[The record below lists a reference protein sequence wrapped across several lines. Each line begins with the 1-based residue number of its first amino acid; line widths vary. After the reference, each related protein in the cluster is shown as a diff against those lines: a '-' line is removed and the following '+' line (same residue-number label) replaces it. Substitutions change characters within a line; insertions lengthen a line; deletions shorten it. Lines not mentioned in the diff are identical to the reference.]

1 MSSISL
7 SGLFAAQKDLSTTSN
22 NIANA
27 NTVGFKES
35 RAEFSDVYSSSI
47 FSNPKTTVGGGVQTA
62 MISQQFHEGSTRYTN
77 NPLDLRVNGKG
88 FFAVSNGMD
97 YKDVSLTRAGEFK
110 LNKDNYIVNSA
121 GQYLRVLPVDAKGQ
135 ASSVSLQASSPVQ
148 VPTEAGQPS
157 ASTKL
162 DVGVNLPANQ
172 AVVTKTPF
180 DFDNPDT
187 YSKSTSTSI
196 YDSLG
201 NSYSMTT
208 YFAKTA
214 DNTWEAYTTV
224 TDKDGNEK
232 PLDIEKGVPSKGKP
246 DPATGKTIQLGVE
259 LKFKS
264 DGSLESQTPANPKTV
279 SMAAAG
285 INLNGADTA
294 QTLEINFDKPTQ
306 YASDFNVKKI
316 NENGVVVG
324 RLTKVDISPDG
335 LLVANY
341 SNGKSEYLGKVMLVT
356 VPNEQGLTQIG
367 GTQWRATPDS
377 GAMLIGEPG
386 KGSNGKI
393 MSGALEESNTN
404 MTIELVDLI
413 SAQRNFQANSR
424 ALEIDQGLQQTILQI
439 R

>member
-135 ASSVSLQASSPVQ
+135 ASSVSLQASQPVQ

-172 AVVTKTPF
+172 AAVTKTPF
-180 DFDNPDT
+180 DFDDPDT

-232 PLDIEKGVPSKGKP
+232 ALDIDGGEASGGTGQKGVK
-246 DPATGKTIQLGVE
+246 LE
-259 LKFKS
+259 FNS
-264 DGSLESQTPANPKTV
+264 DGSLKTQTPANPKTV

>member
-27 NTVGFKES
+27 NTIGFKES

-47 FSNPKTTVGGGVQTA
+47 FSNSKTTVGGGVQTS

-162 DVGVNLPANQ
+162 DIGVNLPANQ
-172 AVVTKTPF
+172 AAVTKTPF
-180 DFDNPDT
+180 DFDDPDT

-232 PLDIEKGVPSKGKP
+232 ALDIDGGEASGGTGQKGVK
-246 DPATGKTIQLGVE
+246 LE
-259 LKFKS
+259 FNS
-264 DGSLESQTPANPKTV
+264 DGSLKTQTPANPKTV

-285 INLNGADTA
+285 INLNGADTS
-294 QTLEINFDKPTQ
+294 QTLDITFDKPTQ

>member
-172 AVVTKTPF
+172 AAVTKTPF
-180 DFDNPDT
+180 DFDDPDT

-201 NSYSMTT
+201 NTYSMTT

-232 PLDIEKGVPSKGKP
+232 ALDIDGGEASGGTGQKGVK
-246 DPATGKTIQLGVE
+246 LE
-259 LKFKS
+259 FNS
-264 DGSLESQTPANPKTV
+264 DGSLKTQTPANPKTV

-294 QTLEINFDKPTQ
+294 QTLEVNFDKPTQ

>member
-1 MSSISL
+1 
-7 SGLFAAQKDLSTTSN
+7 

-110 LNKDNYIVNSA
+110 LNPDNYIVNSA

-135 ASSVSLQASSPVQ
+135 AASVSLQASQPVK

-162 DVGVNLPANQ
+162 DIGVNLPANQ
-172 AVVTKTPF
+172 TAVTKTPF
-180 DFDNPDT
+180 DFDDPDT

-201 NSYSMTT
+201 NTYSMTT

-232 PLDIEKGVPSKGKP
+232 ALDIDGGEASGGTGQKGVK
-246 DPATGKTIQLGVE
+246 LE
-259 LKFKS
+259 FNS
-264 DGSLESQTPANPKTV
+264 DGSLKTQTPANPKTV

-285 INLNGADTA
+285 INLNGADTS
-294 QTLEINFDKPTQ
+294 QTLDITFDKPTQ
-306 YASDFNVKKI
+306 YASDFNVRKI

-324 RLTKVDISPDG
+324 RLTKVDINADG

-404 MTIELVDLI
+404 M
-413 SAQRNFQANSR
+413 
-424 ALEIDQGLQQTILQI
+424 
-439 R
+439 

>member
-77 NPLDLRVNGKG
+77 NPLDLRVNGQG

-97 YKDVSLTRAGEFK
+97 YKDVSLTRAGEFTR
-110 LNKDNYIVNSA
+110 NKDNYIVNSA

-135 ASSVSLQASSPVQ
+135 ASSVSLQASQPVQ

-172 AVVTKTPF
+172 AAVTKTPF
-180 DFDNPDT
+180 NFDDPDT

-232 PLDIEKGVPSKGKP
+232 ALDIDGGEASGGTGQKGVK
-246 DPATGKTIQLGVE
+246 LE
-259 LKFKS
+259 FNS
-264 DGSLESQTPANPKTV
+264 DGSLKTQTPANPKTV

-294 QTLEINFDKPTQ
+294 QTLEVNFDKPTQ

>member
-110 LNKDNYIVNSA
+110 LNPDNYIVNSA

-135 ASSVSLQASSPVQ
+135 AASVSLQASQPVK

-162 DVGVNLPANQ
+162 DIGVNLPANQ
-172 AVVTKTPF
+172 AAVTKTPF
-180 DFDNPDT
+180 DFDDPDT

-232 PLDIEKGVPSKGKP
+232 ALDIDGGEASGGTGQKGVK
-246 DPATGKTIQLGVE
+246 LE
-259 LKFKS
+259 FNS
-264 DGSLESQTPANPKTV
+264 DGSLKTQTPANPKTV

-285 INLNGADTA
+285 INLNGADTS
-294 QTLEINFDKPTQ
+294 QTLDITFDKPTQ
-306 YASDFNVKKI
+306 YASDFNVRKI

-324 RLTKVDISPDG
+324 RLTKVDINADG

>member
-172 AVVTKTPF
+172 AAVTKTPF
-180 DFDNPDT
+180 DFDDPDT

-232 PLDIEKGVPSKGKP
+232 ALDIDGGEASGGTGQKGVK
-246 DPATGKTIQLGVE
+246 LE
-259 LKFKS
+259 FNS
-264 DGSLESQTPANPKTV
+264 DGSLKTQTPANPKTI

>member
-110 LNKDNYIVNSA
+110 LNPDNYIVNSA

-135 ASSVSLQASSPVQ
+135 AASVSLQASQPVK

-162 DVGVNLPANQ
+162 DIGVNLPANQ
-172 AVVTKTPF
+172 TAVTKTPF
-180 DFDNPDT
+180 DFDDPDT

-196 YDSLG
+196 YVSLG
-201 NSYSMTT
+201 NTYSMTP

-214 DNTWEAYTTV
+214 DKTWEAYTTV

-232 PLDIEKGVPSKGKP
+232 ALDIDGGEASGGTGQKGVK
-246 DPATGKTIQLGVE
+246 LE
-259 LKFKS
+259 FNS
-264 DGSLESQTPANPKTV
+264 DGSLKTQTPANPKTV

-285 INLNGADTA
+285 INLNGADTS
-294 QTLEINFDKPTQ
+294 QTLDITFDKPTQ
-306 YASDFNVKKI
+306 YASDFNVRKI

-324 RLTKVDISPDG
+324 RLTKVDINADG

>member
-172 AVVTKTPF
+172 AAVTKTPF
-180 DFDNPDT
+180 DFDDPDT

-232 PLDIEKGVPSKGKP
+232 ALDIDGGEASGGTGQKGVK
-246 DPATGKTIQLGVE
+246 LE
-259 LKFKS
+259 FNS
-264 DGSLESQTPANPKTV
+264 DGSLKTQTPANPKTV

>member
-77 NPLDLRVNGKG
+77 NPLDLRVNGQG

-97 YKDVSLTRAGEFK
+97 YKDVSLTRAGEFTR
-110 LNKDNYIVNSA
+110 NKDNYIVNSA

-135 ASSVSLQASSPVQ
+135 ASSVSLQASQPVQ

-172 AVVTKTPF
+172 AAVTKTPF
-180 DFDNPDT
+180 DFDDPDT

-232 PLDIEKGVPSKGKP
+232 ALDIDGGEASGGTGQKGVK
-246 DPATGKTIQLGVE
+246 LE
-259 LKFKS
+259 FNS
-264 DGSLESQTPANPKTV
+264 DGSLKTQTPANPKTV

-294 QTLEINFDKPTQ
+294 QTLEVNFDKPTQ

>member
-1 MSSISL
+1 
-7 SGLFAAQKDLSTTSN
+7 
-22 NIANA
+22 
-27 NTVGFKES
+27 
-35 RAEFSDVYSSSI
+35 
-47 FSNPKTTVGGGVQTA
+47 
-62 MISQQFHEGSTRYTN
+62 
-77 NPLDLRVNGKG
+77 
-88 FFAVSNGMD
+88 MD

-172 AVVTKTPF
+172 AAVTKTPF
-180 DFDNPDT
+180 NFDDPDT

-232 PLDIEKGVPSKGKP
+232 ALDIDGGEASGGTGQKGVK
-246 DPATGKTIQLGVE
+246 LE
-259 LKFKS
+259 FNS
-264 DGSLESQTPANPKTV
+264 DGSLKTQTPANPKTV

-285 INLNGADTA
+285 INLNGADTS
-294 QTLEINFDKPTQ
+294 QTLDITFDKPTQ

>member
-172 AVVTKTPF
+172 AAVTKTPF
-180 DFDNPDT
+180 DFDDPDT

-232 PLDIEKGVPSKGKP
+232 ALDIDGGEASGGTGQKGVK
-246 DPATGKTIQLGVE
+246 LE
-259 LKFKS
+259 FNS
-264 DGSLESQTPANPKTV
+264 DGSLKTQTPANPKTV

-285 INLNGADTA
+285 INLNGADTS
-294 QTLEINFDKPTQ
+294 QTLDITFDKPTQ

>member
-27 NTVGFKES
+27 NTIGFKES

-47 FSNPKTTVGGGVQTA
+47 FSNPKTTVGGGVQTS

-110 LNKDNYIVNSA
+110 LNKDNYIVNSS

-157 ASTKL
+157 ASSKL
-162 DVGVNLPANQ
+162 DIGVNLPANQ
-172 AVVTKTPF
+172 TAVTKTPF
-180 DFDNPDT
+180 NFDDPDT

-214 DNTWEAYTTV
+214 DNTWESYTTV

-232 PLDIEKGVPSKGKP
+232 PLDIDGGEASGGDPKGQKGVK
-246 DPATGKTIQLGVE
+246 LE
-259 LKFKS
+259 FNS
-264 DGSLESQTPANPKTV
+264 DGSLKSQTPANPKTV

-294 QTLEINFDKPTQ
+294 QTLDITFDKPTQ
-306 YASDFNVKKI
+306 YASDFNVRKI

>member
-121 GQYLRVLPVDAKGQ
+121 GQHLRVLPVDAKGQ

-162 DVGVNLPANQ
+162 DIGVNLPANQ
-172 AVVTKTPF
+172 AAVTKTPF
-180 DFDNPDT
+180 DFDDPDT

-232 PLDIEKGVPSKGKP
+232 ALDIDGGEASGGTGQKGVK
-246 DPATGKTIQLGVE
+246 LE
-259 LKFKS
+259 FNS
-264 DGSLESQTPANPKTV
+264 DGSLKTQTPANPKTV

-285 INLNGADTA
+285 INLNGADTS
-294 QTLEINFDKPTQ
+294 QTLDITFDKPTQ

>member
-1 MSSISL
+1 MMSSISL

-172 AVVTKTPF
+172 AAVTKTPF
-180 DFDNPDT
+180 KFDDPDT

-232 PLDIEKGVPSKGKP
+232 ALDIDGGEASGGTGQKGVK
-246 DPATGKTIQLGVE
+246 LE
-259 LKFKS
+259 FNS
-264 DGSLESQTPANPKTV
+264 DGSLKTQTPANPKTV

-285 INLNGADTA
+285 INLNGADTS
-294 QTLEINFDKPTQ
+294 QTLDITFDKPTQ

>member
-148 VPTEAGQPS
+148 VPTEAGTPS

-162 DVGVNLPANQ
+162 DIGVNLPANQ
-172 AVVTKTPF
+172 TAVTKTPF
-180 DFDNPDT
+180 DFDDPDT

-232 PLDIEKGVPSKGKP
+232 ALDIDGGEASGGTGQKGVK
-246 DPATGKTIQLGVE
+246 LE
-259 LKFKS
+259 FNS
-264 DGSLESQTPANPKTV
+264 DGSLKTQTPANPKTV

-285 INLNGADTA
+285 INLNGADTS
-294 QTLEINFDKPTQ
+294 QTLDITFDKPTQ
-306 YASDFNVKKI
+306 YASDFNVRKI

>member
-110 LNKDNYIVNSA
+110 LNPDNYIVNSA

-135 ASSVSLQASSPVQ
+135 AASVSLQASQPVK

-162 DVGVNLPANQ
+162 DIGVNLPANQ
-172 AVVTKTPF
+172 TAVTKTPF
-180 DFDNPDT
+180 DFDDPDT

-201 NSYSMTT
+201 NTYSMTT

-232 PLDIEKGVPSKGKP
+232 ALDIDGGEASGGTGQKGVK
-246 DPATGKTIQLGVE
+246 LE
-259 LKFKS
+259 FNS
-264 DGSLESQTPANPKTV
+264 DGSLKTQTPANPKTV

-285 INLNGADTA
+285 INLNGADTS
-294 QTLEINFDKPTQ
+294 QTLDITFDKPTQ
-306 YASDFNVKKI
+306 YASDFNVRKI

-324 RLTKVDISPDG
+324 RLTKVDINADG

>member
-1 MSSISL
+1 MMSSISL

-172 AVVTKTPF
+172 AAVTKTPF
-180 DFDNPDT
+180 DFDDPDT

-201 NSYSMTT
+201 NTYSMTT

-232 PLDIEKGVPSKGKP
+232 ALDIDGGEASGGTGQKGVK
-246 DPATGKTIQLGVE
+246 LE
-259 LKFKS
+259 FNS
-264 DGSLESQTPANPKTV
+264 DGSLKTQTPANPKTV

-294 QTLEINFDKPTQ
+294 QTLEVNFDKPTQ

>member
-172 AVVTKTPF
+172 AAVTKTPF
-180 DFDNPDT
+180 DFDDPDT

-232 PLDIEKGVPSKGKP
+232 ALDIDGGEASGGTGQKGVK
-246 DPATGKTIQLGVE
+246 LE
-259 LKFKS
+259 FNS
-264 DGSLESQTPANPKTV
+264 DGSLKTQTPANPKTV

-294 QTLEINFDKPTQ
+294 QTLEVNFDKPTQ

>member
-172 AVVTKTPF
+172 AAVTKTPF
-180 DFDNPDT
+180 KFDDPDT

-232 PLDIEKGVPSKGKP
+232 ALDIDGGEASGGTGQKGVK
-246 DPATGKTIQLGVE
+246 LE
-259 LKFKS
+259 FNS
-264 DGSLESQTPANPKTV
+264 DGSLKTQTPANPKTV

-285 INLNGADTA
+285 INLNGADTS
-294 QTLEINFDKPTQ
+294 QTLDITFDKPTQ

>member
-172 AVVTKTPF
+172 AAVTKTPF
-180 DFDNPDT
+180 NFDDPDT

-232 PLDIEKGVPSKGKP
+232 ALDIDGGEASGGTGQKGVK
-246 DPATGKTIQLGVE
+246 LE
-259 LKFKS
+259 FNS
-264 DGSLESQTPANPKTV
+264 DGSLKTQTPANPKTV

>member
-232 PLDIEKGVPSKGKP
+232 ALDIDGGEASGGTGQKGVK
-246 DPATGKTIQLGVE
+246 LE
-259 LKFKS
+259 FNS
-264 DGSLESQTPANPKTV
+264 DGSLKTQTPANPKTI

>member
-47 FSNPKTTVGGGVQTA
+47 FSNSRTTVGGGVQTA

-97 YKDVSLTRAGEFK
+97 YKDVSLTRAGEFT
-110 LNKDNYIVNSA
+110 LNPDNYVVNSA

-172 AVVTKTPF
+172 AAVTKTPF
-180 DFDNPDT
+180 DFDDPDT

-232 PLDIEKGVPSKGKP
+232 ALDIDGGEASGGTGQKGVK
-246 DPATGKTIQLGVE
+246 LE
-259 LKFKS
+259 FNS
-264 DGSLESQTPANPKTV
+264 DGSLKTQTPTNPKTV

-285 INLNGADTA
+285 INLSGADTA
-294 QTLEINFDKPTQ
+294 QTLEVNFDKPTQ

>member
-1 MSSISL
+1 
-7 SGLFAAQKDLSTTSN
+7 
-22 NIANA
+22 
-27 NTVGFKES
+27 
-35 RAEFSDVYSSSI
+35 
-47 FSNPKTTVGGGVQTA
+47 
-62 MISQQFHEGSTRYTN
+62 
-77 NPLDLRVNGKG
+77 
-88 FFAVSNGMD
+88 
-97 YKDVSLTRAGEFK
+97 
-110 LNKDNYIVNSA
+110 
-121 GQYLRVLPVDAKGQ
+121 
-135 ASSVSLQASSPVQ
+135 
-148 VPTEAGQPS
+148 
-157 ASTKL
+157 
-162 DVGVNLPANQ
+162 
-172 AVVTKTPF
+172 
-180 DFDNPDT
+180 
-187 YSKSTSTSI
+187 
-196 YDSLG
+196 
-201 NSYSMTT
+201 
-208 YFAKTA
+208 
-214 DNTWEAYTTV
+214 
-224 TDKDGNEK
+224 
-232 PLDIEKGVPSKGKP
+232 
-246 DPATGKTIQLGVE
+246 
-259 LKFKS
+259 
-264 DGSLESQTPANPKTV
+264 
-279 SMAAAG
+279 
-285 INLNGADTA
+285 
-294 QTLEINFDKPTQ
+294 FDKPTQ

>member
-172 AVVTKTPF
+172 AAVTKTPF
-180 DFDNPDT
+180 DFDDPDT

-232 PLDIEKGVPSKGKP
+232 ALDIDGGEASGGTGQKGVK
-246 DPATGKTIQLGVE
+246 LE
-259 LKFKS
+259 FNS
-264 DGSLESQTPANPKTV
+264 DGSLKTQTPANPKTV

-285 INLNGADTA
+285 INLNGADTS
-294 QTLEINFDKPTQ
+294 QTLEVNFDKPTQ

>member
-47 FSNPKTTVGGGVQTA
+47 FSNPKTTVGGGVQTS

-162 DVGVNLPANQ
+162 DIGVNLPANQ
-172 AVVTKTPF
+172 AAVTKTPF
-180 DFDNPDT
+180 DFDDPDT

-232 PLDIEKGVPSKGKP
+232 ALDIDGGEASGGTGQKGVK
-246 DPATGKTIQLGVE
+246 LE
-259 LKFKS
+259 FNS
-264 DGSLESQTPANPKTV
+264 DGSLKTQTPANPKTV

-285 INLNGADTA
+285 INLNGADTS
-294 QTLEINFDKPTQ
+294 QTLDITFDKPTQ

>member
-135 ASSVSLQASSPVQ
+135 AASVSLQASQPVK

-162 DVGVNLPANQ
+162 DIGVNLPANQ
-172 AVVTKTPF
+172 TAVTKTPF
-180 DFDNPDT
+180 DFDDPDT

-201 NSYSMTT
+201 NTYSMTT

-232 PLDIEKGVPSKGKP
+232 ALDIDGGEASGGTGQKGVK
-246 DPATGKTIQLGVE
+246 LE
-259 LKFKS
+259 FNS
-264 DGSLESQTPANPKTV
+264 DGSLKTQTPANPKTV

-285 INLNGADTA
+285 INLNGADTS
-294 QTLEINFDKPTQ
+294 QTLDITFDKPTQ
-306 YASDFNVKKI
+306 YASDFNVRKI

-324 RLTKVDISPDG
+324 RLTKVDINADG

>member
-110 LNKDNYIVNSA
+110 LNPDNYIVNSA

-135 ASSVSLQASSPVQ
+135 AASVSLQASQPVK

-162 DVGVNLPANQ
+162 DIGVNLPANQ
-172 AVVTKTPF
+172 TAVTKTPF
-180 DFDNPDT
+180 DFDDPDT

-196 YDSLG
+196 YVSLG
-201 NSYSMTT
+201 NTYSMTP

-232 PLDIEKGVPSKGKP
+232 ALDIDGGEASGGTGQKGVK
-246 DPATGKTIQLGVE
+246 LE
-259 LKFKS
+259 FNS
-264 DGSLESQTPANPKTV
+264 DGSLKTQTPANPKTV

-285 INLNGADTA
+285 INLNGADTS
-294 QTLEINFDKPTQ
+294 QTLDITFDKPTQ
-306 YASDFNVKKI
+306 YASDFNVRKI

-324 RLTKVDISPDG
+324 RLTKVDINADG

>member
-27 NTVGFKES
+27 NTIGFKES

-47 FSNPKTTVGGGVQTA
+47 FSNPKTTVGGGVQTS

-162 DVGVNLPANQ
+162 DIGVNLPANQ
-172 AVVTKTPF
+172 AAVTKTPF
-180 DFDNPDT
+180 DFDDPDT

-232 PLDIEKGVPSKGKP
+232 ALDIDGGEASGGTGQKGVK
-246 DPATGKTIQLGVE
+246 LE
-259 LKFKS
+259 FNS
-264 DGSLESQTPANPKTV
+264 DGSLKTQKPTNPKTV

>member
-1 MSSISL
+1 MMSSISL

-47 FSNPKTTVGGGVQTA
+47 FSNPKTTVGGGVQTS

-162 DVGVNLPANQ
+162 DIGVNLPANQ
-172 AVVTKTPF
+172 AAVTKTPF
-180 DFDNPDT
+180 DFDDPDT

-232 PLDIEKGVPSKGKP
+232 ALDIDGGEASGGTGQKGVK
-246 DPATGKTIQLGVE
+246 LE
-259 LKFKS
+259 FNS
-264 DGSLESQTPANPKTV
+264 DGSLKTQTPANPKTV

-285 INLNGADTA
+285 INLNGADTS
-294 QTLEINFDKPTQ
+294 QTLDITFDKPTQ

>member
-162 DVGVNLPANQ
+162 DIGVNLPANQ
-172 AVVTKTPF
+172 AAVTKTPF
-180 DFDNPDT
+180 DFDDPDT

-232 PLDIEKGVPSKGKP
+232 ALDIDGGEASGGTGQKGVK
-246 DPATGKTIQLGVE
+246 LE
-259 LKFKS
+259 FNS
-264 DGSLESQTPANPKTV
+264 DGSLKTQTPANPKTV

>member
-110 LNKDNYIVNSA
+110 LNPDNYIVNSA

-135 ASSVSLQASSPVQ
+135 AASVSLQASQPVK

-162 DVGVNLPANQ
+162 DIGVNLPANQ
-172 AVVTKTPF
+172 TAVTKTPF
-180 DFDNPDT
+180 DFDDPDT

-201 NSYSMTT
+201 NTYSMTT

-232 PLDIEKGVPSKGKP
+232 ALDIDGGEASGGTGQKGVK
-246 DPATGKTIQLGVE
+246 LE
-259 LKFKS
+259 FNS
-264 DGSLESQTPANPKTV
+264 DGSLKTQTPANPKTV

-285 INLNGADTA
+285 INLNGADTS
-294 QTLEINFDKPTQ
+294 QTLDITFDKPTQ
-306 YASDFNVKKI
+306 YASDFNVRKI

-324 RLTKVDISPDG
+324 RLTKVDINADG

-377 GAMLIGEPG
+377 GAMLIGDPG

>member
-27 NTVGFKES
+27 NTIGFKES

-47 FSNPKTTVGGGVQTA
+47 FSNPKTTVGGGVQTS

-162 DVGVNLPANQ
+162 DIGVNLPANQ
-172 AVVTKTPF
+172 AAVTKTPF
-180 DFDNPDT
+180 DFDDPDT

-232 PLDIEKGVPSKGKP
+232 ALDIDGGEASGGTGQKGVK
-246 DPATGKTIQLGVE
+246 LE
-259 LKFKS
+259 FNS
-264 DGSLESQTPANPKTV
+264 DGSLKTQTPANPKTV

>member
-47 FSNPKTTVGGGVQTA
+47 FSNPKTTVGGGVQTS

-172 AVVTKTPF
+172 AAVTKTPF
-180 DFDNPDT
+180 DFDDPDT

-232 PLDIEKGVPSKGKP
+232 ALDIDGGEASGGTGQKGVK
-246 DPATGKTIQLGVE
+246 LE
-259 LKFKS
+259 FNS
-264 DGSLESQTPANPKTV
+264 DGSLKTQTPANPKTV

-285 INLNGADTA
+285 INLNGADTS
-294 QTLEINFDKPTQ
+294 QTLDITFDKPTQ

>member
-110 LNKDNYIVNSA
+110 LNPDNYIVNSA

-135 ASSVSLQASSPVQ
+135 AASVSLQASQPVK

-162 DVGVNLPANQ
+162 DIGVNLPANQ
-172 AVVTKTPF
+172 TAVTKTPF
-180 DFDNPDT
+180 DFDDPDT

-201 NSYSMTT
+201 NTYSMTT

-232 PLDIEKGVPSKGKP
+232 ALDIDGGEASGGAGQKGVK
-246 DPATGKTIQLGVE
+246 LE
-259 LKFKS
+259 FNS
-264 DGSLESQTPANPKTV
+264 DGSLKTQTPANPKTV

-285 INLNGADTA
+285 INLNGADTS
-294 QTLEINFDKPTQ
+294 QTLDITFDKPTQ
-306 YASDFNVKKI
+306 YASDFNVRKI

-324 RLTKVDISPDG
+324 RLTKVDINADG

>member
-162 DVGVNLPANQ
+162 DIGVNLPANQ
-172 AVVTKTPF
+172 AAVTKTPF
-180 DFDNPDT
+180 DFDDPDT

-232 PLDIEKGVPSKGKP
+232 ALDIDGGEASGGTGQKGVK
-246 DPATGKTIQLGVE
+246 LE
-259 LKFKS
+259 FNS
-264 DGSLESQTPANPKTV
+264 DGSLKTQTPANPKTV

-285 INLNGADTA
+285 INLNGADTS
-294 QTLEINFDKPTQ
+294 QTLDITFDKPTQ

>member
-172 AVVTKTPF
+172 AAVTKTPF
-180 DFDNPDT
+180 NFDDPDT

-232 PLDIEKGVPSKGKP
+232 ALDIDGGEASGGTGQKGVK
-246 DPATGKTIQLGVE
+246 LE
-259 LKFKS
+259 FNS
-264 DGSLESQTPANPKTV
+264 DGSLKTQTPANPKTV

-285 INLNGADTA
+285 INLNGADTS
-294 QTLEINFDKPTQ
+294 QTLDITFDKPTQ

>member
-172 AVVTKTPF
+172 AAVTKTPF
-180 DFDNPDT
+180 DFDDPDT

-232 PLDIEKGVPSKGKP
+232 ALDIDGGEASGGTGQKGVK
-246 DPATGKTIQLGVE
+246 LE
-259 LKFKS
+259 FNS
-264 DGSLESQTPANPKTV
+264 DGSLKTQTPANPKTV

-294 QTLEINFDKPTQ
+294 QTLEITFDKPTQ